1 MIYFLILNIYKI
13 YTQFLDAIKMILII
27 EIFVILGII
36 AAQQMI
42 LSSKSDKNIYERF
55 LGYFPTNMP
64 ICTYIEPDINHY

>member
-1 MIYFLILNIYKI
+1 
-13 YTQFLDAIKMILII
+13 MILII